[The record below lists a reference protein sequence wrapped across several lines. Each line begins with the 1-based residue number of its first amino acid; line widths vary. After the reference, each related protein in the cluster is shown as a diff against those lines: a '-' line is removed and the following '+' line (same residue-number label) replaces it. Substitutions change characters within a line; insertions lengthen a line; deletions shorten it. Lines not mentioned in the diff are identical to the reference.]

1 MKSNYLSK
9 VQMKVFFLFS
19 FSILLLLNGCGLG
32 TSEWSLIIT
41 IGLVIIA
48 FVIICFIYFI
58 FKFIQFI
65 VTAVNLYKEI
75 ILREDKIIDILLD
88 IRSNTSSQNL
98 NVVSSHETAT
108 NIIQKDVV
116 CGNCKSILTLDESDL
131 KQPSYKCA
139 VCGMI
144 NSID

>member
-9 VQMKVFFLFS
+9 VQMKVFFLLY
-19 FSILLLLNGCGLG
+19 FSIFLLLNGCGLG

-48 FVIICFIYFI
+48 FVIISFIYFI

-131 KQPSYKCA
+131 KQTSYKCA

>member
-1 MKSNYLSK
+1 MKSNYLPK

-48 FVIICFIYFI
+48 FVIISFIYFI

-131 KQPSYKCA
+131 KQTSYKCA